1 MTLVDAPVPRSGR
14 FKGLQPDHFTRG
26 SLGGEPP
33 LGAVA
38 TPEVVAI
45 VVGGNTFRGAD
56 AGTAAERRGLGM
68 EIAAL
73 ARQLKDAPDR
83 VARKAIIVQI
93 RALTEQRERGAFTDA
108 ERAQLKEAV
117 AALKNAGIAKTDGGA
132 EGAAL
137 WRPRSRSFAHS
148 SCARLPKSHPKEGG
162 SPVFRRVNLT
172 QQPNISFP
180 RRHRPRPDLP
190 QRLGRCGVRRESA
203 KAG

>member
-1 MTLVDAPVPRSGR
+1 
-14 FKGLQPDHFTRG
+14 
-26 SLGGEPP
+26 
-33 LGAVA
+33 
-38 TPEVVAI
+38 
-45 VVGGNTFRGAD
+45 
-56 AGTAAERRGLGM
+56 M

-148 SCARLPKSHPKEGG
+148 SCARLPKSHQGRWIAGFQACQSDPTTEH
-162 SPVFRRVNLT
+162 L
-172 QQPNISFP
+172 FP
-180 RRHRPRPDLP
+180 
-190 QRLGRCGVRRESA
+190 E
-203 KAG
+203 KAPPPP